1 MMAQSLD
8 QVAGGKI
15 SRLMLLMTN
24 RQPESAERRLRR
36 LPAAPEMQDGGN
48 GWHAGHRPGDYPGQA
63 GTATAPVRCPV
74 AGR

>member
-1 MMAQSLD
+1 MTTQSLD

-36 LPAAPEMQDGGN
+36 LPAAPEMKDDSN
-48 GWHAGHRPGDYPGQA
+48 GWLACRTPAGRLSRPGRYRHRAGQVPG
-63 GTATAPVRCPV
+63 
-74 AGR
+74 GR